1 MTSLWRASRA
11 AAQAARQQPDDPGMA
26 QHTRLVGPAAGR
38 VRRRGVRLWQLYLA
52 VGGVFTFLYAFVP
65 PFKESGPVIN
75 LLGLSGVVAVVV
87 GVRRNRP
94 RSRGPWLLF
103 ALGLALFWLGDLYT
117 YSYPKLFH
125 VDVPFPSPGDAI
137 YLTVYPVLMAG
148 LLLLVRRRNP
158 ERDRAGLIDSL
169 IMTLGLALVSWVVLI
184 APYVHDHTMSLVPKL
199 VSIAYPLGDILLLAA
214 AIRLAVDTGK
224 RRSALYLLALSIVTL
239 LVTDFAYGVLTLDNA
254 YTHQVFLDLGWI
266 AFYLFWGAAALH
278 PSMVELEEPATNREP
293 KTPRLRL
300 TLLTCAVLVA
310 PALEIIRQARE
321 SDMDMVLMIAVSAL
335 LFALVVVR
343 MAGLVRERERY
354 ISRERILAAAA
365 GEIVAATSR
374 AGICEAALKAVPL
387 LADEGVLARLCFADA
402 TPTVVSVDDGPERGI
417 TTWSITT
424 ETAAAVLAPAES
436 SSCRPAAKL
445 TSAERLALRL
455 PAQATEVIAV
465 EFSLRADEPTR
476 GVLLAAG
483 EDVGSRTARSALV
496 ALVTHLSLALESN
509 ALTEKIHRRASE
521 ERFRSLVQNTHDLIT
536 VLDRDATV
544 LYQSPSIERALGY
557 TPDEIVG
564 TSFDRLLAPGDS
576 GRIMHM
582 LASASPSPTR
592 DGQVTE
598 CSLSHRDGSTR
609 HYEIFHTNLLQ
620 DKAVEGIVLNGRDIS
635 ERKAFE
641 EQLEHQAFHDPV
653 TNLPNRALFN
663 ERVRH
668 ALARSRREQHALAII
683 FLDLDDFKTINDSL
697 GHAAG
702 DQVLLEVAKRLS
714 TTIRVS
720 DTAARFGGDE
730 FAILLEDTQSPQEAA
745 DISERIV
752 EALTSQLLVEDKEII
767 VQASLGISVADYD
780 STLDAD
786 QLISNADAAMYIAK
800 RDGKGTY
807 RMFEPAMHAG
817 VLARLELRADLQGAL
832 TNDEF
837 ELYYQPVIRLDD
849 AVISGFEALIRWH
862 HPTRGLIAPTE
873 FIPFA
878 EESGLIVP
886 IGRWVL
892 REGCRQA
899 KLIQEQVPRDPP
911 LTMNVNVS
919 ANQLHHS
926 DIVADVR
933 EAIAESGLDPQYLTL
948 EVTETVMMANT
959 ELADQRLAEL
969 KALGVRIALDDFGT
983 GYSSLGYLARFP
995 VDIIK
1000 MDRSFLTAGASP
1012 ITSGLATAV
1021 IGLGKTFELDV
1032 VAEGI
1037 ELPEQWSSL
1046 RDLGCELGQGFYF
1059 AKPMNSSA
1067 AIEYL
1072 QSAPHIS
1079 QARSAPRRAH
1089 RPRAARRTRNMA
1101 AASSA
1106 SPASATRPRPPA
1118 RSEELDRVTTRG
1130 RLRRR
1135 TDLFAHQTSAARAS
1149 RRRLLRTDA
1158 WKNGPLARPTA
1169 GANKPGAPLFAA
1181 PWYADVR
1188 IGIARRLRLGLVG
1201 ARDRRPPGA
1210 PPRRPRFDR

>member
-1 MTSLWRASRA
+1 
-11 AAQAARQQPDDPGMA
+11 
-26 QHTRLVGPAAGR
+26 
-38 VRRRGVRLWQLYLA
+38 VRLWQLYLA
-52 VGGVFTFLYAFVP
+52 VGGVFALLYALVP

-75 LLGLSGVVAVVV
+75 LLGLSGVVAVLV

-94 RSRGPWLLF
+94 RSRGPWMLF
-103 ALGLALFWLGDLYT
+103 ALGLGLFWLGDLYT

-125 VDVPFPSPGDAI
+125 VDVPFPSLGDAV

-169 IMTLGLALVSWVVLI
+169 IMTFGLALVSWVVLI
-184 APYVHDHTMSLVPKL
+184 APYVHDHTMSLLPKL
-199 VSIAYPLGDILLLAA
+199 VSIAYPLGDIILLAA

-224 RRSALYLLALSIVTL
+224 RRSALYLLALSIITL

-254 YTHQVFLDLGWI
+254 YTHQVILDVGWI

-278 PSMVELEEPATNREP
+278 PSMVELEEPAPDVEP
-293 KTPRLRL
+293 RTPRLRL
-300 TLLTCAVLVA
+300 LLLTCAVLVA
-310 PALEIIRQARE
+310 PVLEIVKQAHE
-321 SDMDMVLMIAVSAL
+321 SDMDMVLMIGVSAL

-354 ISRERILAAAA
+354 ISRERILASVA

-374 AGICEAALKAVPL
+374 AEICEAGLRAVPSL
-387 LADEGVLARLCFADA
+387 VDEHVVARLCF
-402 TPTVVSVDDGPERGI
+402 VDDGPSVVSLSYKSDHGVA
-417 TTWSITT
+417 TWPV
-424 ETAAAVLAPAES
+424 AAAAAEAALAAAQS
-436 SSCRPAAKL
+436 SFRRQAATL
-445 TSAERLALRL
+445 TSSAQVALGL
-455 PAQATEVIAV
+455 PPSATAVIAV
-465 EFSLRADEPTR
+465 EFSLRADKPTR

-483 EDVGSRTARSALV
+483 ETVGSRTARTALV
-496 ALVTHLSLALESN
+496 ALATHLSLALESN
-509 ALTEKIHRRASE
+509 ALTEEIHRRASE

-536 VLDRDATV
+536 VLDSDATV
-544 LYQSPSIERALGY
+544 VYQSPSIERALGY
-557 TPDEIVG
+557 NPDEIVG
-564 TSFDRLLAPGDS
+564 TRFDRLLAAGDS
-576 GRIMHM
+576 GRIMHV
-582 LASASPSPTR
+582 LAGSSPSSPR
-592 DGQVTE
+592 DGQVIE
-598 CSLSHRDGSTR
+598 CSLAHRDGSTR
-609 HYEIFHTNLLQ
+609 HYEIFHTNLLE
-620 DKAVEGIVLNGRDIS
+620 DMAVQGIVLNGRDIS

-668 ALARSRREQHALAII
+668 ALARSRREQHALAVI

-702 DQVLLEVAKRLS
+702 DHVLLEVAKRLA

-745 DISERIV
+745 DIAERIV
-752 EALTSQLLVEDKEII
+752 EALTSPLLVEEKEIV

-807 RMFEPAMHAG
+807 RMFEPEMHAG
-817 VLARLELRADLQGAL
+817 VLARLELRADLQRAL
-832 TNDEF
+832 ANDEF
-837 ELYYQPVIRLDD
+837 ELYYQPVIRLQD
-849 AVISGFEALIRWH
+849 AMISGFEALIRWH
-862 HPTRGLIAPTE
+862 HPTRGLIGPTE

-878 EESGLIVP
+878 EETGLIVP

-899 KLIQEQVPRDPP
+899 KQIQERVPRDPP

-926 DIVADVR
+926 EIVADVR
-933 EAIAESGLDPQYLTL
+933 EAIVESGLDPQDLTL

-959 ELADQRLAEL
+959 ELADERLAEL
-969 KALGVRIALDDFGT
+969 KELGVRIALDDFGT

-995 VDIIK
+995 VDTIK
-1000 MDRSFLTAGASP
+1000 MDRSFLVAGASP
-1012 ITSGLATAV
+1012 VSSGLATAV

-1046 RDLGCELGQGFYF
+1046 CELGCELGQGFYF
-1059 AKPMNSSA
+1059 AKPMDATA

-1072 QSAPHIS
+1072 QSGHEAS
-1079 QARSAPRRAH
+1079 LARSAP
-1089 RPRAARRTRNMA
+1089 
-1101 AASSA
+1101 ASSGETK
-1106 SPASATRPRPPA
+1106 S
-1118 RSEELDRVTTRG
+1118 
-1130 RLRRR
+1130 
-1135 TDLFAHQTSAARAS
+1135 
-1149 RRRLLRTDA
+1149 
-1158 WKNGPLARPTA
+1158 GP
-1169 GANKPGAPLFAA
+1169 
-1181 PWYADVR
+1181 D
-1188 IGIARRLRLGLVG
+1188 
-1201 ARDRRPPGA
+1201 
-1210 PPRRPRFDR
+1210 

>member
-1 MTSLWRASRA
+1 MSFRLSRRAG
-11 AAQAARQQPDDPGMA
+11 AQGKRPSPDDASMG
-26 QHTRLVGPAAGR
+26 QHARRVGRAVGR
-38 VRRRGVRLWQLYLA
+38 VPRRGVGLWQLYLA
-52 VGGVFTFLYAFVP
+52 VGGAVTFLYVFVP

-75 LLGLSGVVAVVV
+75 LLGLSGVIAVLV

-103 ALGLALFWLGDLYT
+103 ALGLGLFWLGDLYT

-125 VDVPFPSPGDAI
+125 VDVPFPSLGDAI
-137 YLTVYPVLMAG
+137 YLAVYPVLMAG

-158 ERDRAGLIDSL
+158 EGDRAGVIDSV

-199 VSIAYPLGDILLLAA
+199 VSIAYPLGDIILLAA

-239 LVTDFAYGVLTLDNA
+239 LLTDFVYGVLTLDNA
-254 YTHQVFLDLGWI
+254 YTHQVILDVGWI

-293 KTPRLRL
+293 RTPRLRL
-300 TLLTCAVLVA
+300 VLLTCAVLVA
-310 PALEIIRQARE
+310 PVLEIIRRGRE
-321 SDMDMVLMIAVSAL
+321 SDWDMVLMIAVSAL

-343 MAGLVRERERY
+343 MAGLVRERERF
-354 ISRERILAAAA
+354 ISRERILAAVA

-374 AGICEAALKAVPL
+374 AEICEAALKAVPSL
-387 LADEGVLARLCFADA
+387 SDEEGALARLCF
-402 TPTVVSVDDGPERGI
+402 VDDGPSVVSLRSGAQGGV
-417 TTWSITT
+417 TTWPIATD
-424 ETAAAVLAPAES
+424 TAGAVLALAES
-436 SSCRPAAKL
+436 SLRRQAAKL
-445 TSAERLALRL
+445 TSAEQLALGL
-455 PAQATEVIAV
+455 PPTAASVIAV

-483 EDVGSRTARSALV
+483 EVVGSPTTRSALV

-509 ALTEKIHRRASE
+509 ALTEEIHRRASE

-536 VLDRDATV
+536 VLDSDATV
-544 LYQSPSIERALGY
+544 VYQSPSIERALGY
-557 TPDEIVG
+557 LPDEIVG
-564 TSFDRLLAPGDS
+564 TRFDRLLAAGDS

-582 LASASPSPTR
+582 LAGASPSSAR
-592 DGQVTE
+592 DGQVVE
-598 CSLSHRDGSTR
+598 CSLAHRDGSTR
-609 HYEIFHTNLLQ
+609 HYEIFHTNLLE
-620 DKAVEGIVLNGRDIS
+620 DKAVQGIVLNGRDIS

-668 ALARSRREQHALAII
+668 ALARSRREQNALAII

-702 DQVLLEVAKRLS
+702 DQVLLEVAKRLA

-745 DISERIV
+745 DIAERIV
-752 EALTSQLLVEDKEII
+752 EALTSPLLVEDKEII

-780 STLDAD
+780 SSLDAD

-807 RMFEPAMHAG
+807 RMFEPEMHAG
-817 VLARLELRADLQGAL
+817 VLARLELRADLQRAL
-832 TNDEF
+832 ANEEF
-837 ELYYQPVIRLDD
+837 ELYYQPVVRLQD
-849 AVISGFEALIRWH
+849 AMISGFEALIRWH
-862 HPTRGLIAPTE
+862 HPTRGLIGPTE

-878 EESGLIVP
+878 EETGLIVP

-899 KLIQEQVPRDPP
+899 KAIQERVPRVPP

-933 EAIAESGLDPQYLTL
+933 EAILESGLDPQYLTL

-1000 MDRSFLTAGASP
+1000 MDRSFLVAGASP
-1012 ITSGLATAV
+1012 VSSGLATAV

-1046 RDLGCELGQGFYF
+1046 CELGCELGQGFYF
-1059 AKPMNSSA
+1059 ARPMDSSA
-1067 AIEYL
+1067 AIEFL
-1072 QSAPHIS
+1072 ESGSDGVPAP
-1079 QARSAPRRAH
+1079 
-1089 RPRAARRTRNMA
+1089 
-1101 AASSA
+1101 
-1106 SPASATRPRPPA
+1106 SPA
-1118 RSEELDRVTTRG
+1118 G
-1130 RLRRR
+1130 
-1135 TDLFAHQTSAARAS
+1135 
-1149 RRRLLRTDA
+1149 TDA
-1158 WKNGPLARPTA
+1158 
-1169 GANKPGAPLFAA
+1169 
-1181 PWYADVR
+1181 
-1188 IGIARRLRLGLVG
+1188 
-1201 ARDRRPPGA
+1201 
-1210 PPRRPRFDR
+1210 